1 MPTTRPTPR
10 TLFWLTL
17 GLLLLCL
24 APASRVL
31 AATITITTTADDA
44 LVNGNCTLREAII
57 AANTDT
63 AVDNCPAGSGA
74 DTIALDAGTYALTV
88 IGAGE
93 DAAATGDLDITSD
106 ITITGADRNTTIITA
121 AGLSDRAFHVVSGSL
136 TLTDLTVN
144 GGAPAASNGGA
155 ILIEGTSL
163 ALNRVNITGG
173 QAVNGG
179 GVAVTAGTATI
190 TETIISGGVATGDGG
205 ALFTAAPVTLTRST
219 LATSTANRGGGAFVS
234 DLGNL
239 TAVNSTI
246 SGNGAAAGGS
256 GVFAVTT
263 GGGSNPT
270 VRLANVT
277 LTLNTNGGV
286 AFNTSAGGTATL
298 QVRNTILAGNTTSD
312 CSIAGPGG
320 TYTTDGNNIF
330 GNVAACI
337 PAPLPSDQ
345 PLGGPINT
353 VINPTLANNGGSVTT
368 HALVPGSPAI
378 DTGNATNCTDFS
390 AAVLTT
396 DQRGSPR
403 PTDGNADSITR
414 CDIGAFETNVY
425 TLSISVNAGP
435 GAGGSVLY
443 NPPGLSCTTSCTQT
457 YLEGTVI
464 NLSLTLNPGSSFT
477 GYSGDADCTDDS
489 VTMLGNRICI
499 YNVALTGPTPTN
511 TPIFLATSS
520 PTPIFSATPAPTP
533 TLIPTPLP
541 PTPVG
546 RFPVD
551 AVGGSFT
558 CEGWT
563 LTIPPNIVPNASAL
577 HCRPWDLTAAARF
590 PAGYGSLLR
599 TVNIQLYDKNGAQLT
614 DFATPIRV
622 CNVYQDPD
630 IAAAGGN
637 PRNFFIANSPIGG
650 RWAIL
655 TTIYDFNAQRVCA
668 ETTTLSLFDMITR
681 VPTGL
686 PVTGNTPPIWQPFI
700 VGLAIGA
707 VLGGLR
713 LVRRLR
719 RRRN

>member
-1 MPTTRPTPR
+1 MPTPRPTLR

-24 APASRVL
+24 APANRVL
-31 AATITITTTADDA
+31 AANITVTTTDDDA

-57 AANTDT
+57 AANTDA
-63 AVDNCPAGSGA
+63 AVDNCTAGSGA
-74 DTIALDAGTYALTV
+74 DTIVLAVGTYALTV
-88 IGAGE
+88 TGAGE

-106 ITITGADRNTTIITA
+106 IVINGASRTTTIITA

-136 TLTDLTVN
+136 TLNDLTVN
-144 GGAPAASNGGA
+144 GGAPAGGNGGA
-155 ILIEGTSL
+155 ILHAGT
-163 ALNRVNITGG
+163 ALTLDQVNITGG

-179 GVAVTAGTATI
+179 ALAVTAGTATI

-205 ALFTAAPVTLTRST
+205 ALFTAVPVTLTRST
-219 LATSTANRGGGAFVS
+219 LAANTANRGGGAFVS

-246 SGNGAAAGGS
+246 SGNGAAGGGS
-256 GVFAVTT
+256 GVFAATT

-312 CSIAGPGG
+312 CTIAGPGG
-320 TYTTDGNNIF
+320 TYTTEGNNLF
-330 GNVAACI
+330 GNVAACL
-337 PAPLPSDQ
+337 PVLLPSDQ
-345 PLGGPINT
+345 TLGGPINT
-353 VINPTLANNGGSVTT
+353 VINTTLADNGGGVTT
-368 HALVPGSPAI
+368 HALALGSPAI

-396 DQRGSPR
+396 DQRGNTR

-414 CDIGAFETNVY
+414 CDIGAFETNIY

-443 NPPGLSCTTSCTQT
+443 NPPGLNCATSCNQT
-457 YLEGTVI
+457 YLEGTVV
-464 NLSLTLNPGSSFT
+464 NLSLTLNPGSTFT
-477 GYSGDADCTDDS
+477 GFSGDADCTDNS

-499 YNVALTGPTPTN
+499 FNVAVTGPTATN
-511 TPIFLATSS
+511 TSIFAATAS
-520 PTPIFSATPAPTP
+520 PTPIFTATPAPTNTP
-533 TLIPTPLP
+533 IPTPLP

-546 RFPVD
+546 RYPVE
-551 AVGGSFT
+551 ALGGSFT

-563 LTIPPNIVPNASAL
+563 LTIPPNIVPNASVL

-599 TVNIQLYDKNGAQLT
+599 TVNIQLYDKNGVQLT
-614 DFATPIRV
+614 DFPAPIRV
-622 CNVYQDPD
+622 CNVYEDPD

-650 RWAIL
+650 RWTIL
-655 TTIYDFNAQRVCA
+655 TSTYDFNARRVCA
-668 ETTTLSLFDMITR
+668 ETTTLSLFDMIAR
-681 VPTGL
+681 IPTGL
-686 PVTGNTPPIWQPFI
+686 PVTGDTNPAWQLFI
-700 VGLAIGA
+700 VGLAVGA
-707 VLGGLR
+707 VLSGLR
-713 LVRRLR
+713 LFRRLI